1 MTSCVFCDIVARRT
15 PAELV
20 YDDARVI
27 AFLPLSM
34 RARAHLLIAP
44 RDHLA
49 GIWDMDDRVL
59 ADVMVIVR
67 ELAARMRD
75 RLGAT
80 GVNILHA
87 TGPDAQQS
95 VPHAHVHL
103 LARFAGDGVDA
114 WPPLVEHVV
123 DRAALA
129 RSLSS

>member
-1 MTSCVFCDIVARRT
+1 MTSCVFCDIVARRA

-20 YDDARVI
+20 CEDARVI

-34 RARAHLLIAP
+34 QARAHVLIAP

-59 ADVMVIVR
+59 ADVMVVVR
-67 ELAARMRD
+67 DLAARMRD

-87 TGPDAQQS
+87 TGRDAQQS

-103 LARFAGDGVDA
+103 LARFADDGIDA
-114 WPPLVEHVV
+114 WPPLVEHVL

-129 RSLSS
+129 LSLSS